1 MGRPS
6 GIVTFLFT
14 DIEGSTR
21 RWEADPDSMRAA
33 LAVHDEVLRSA
44 IEAADGWLFKHTGD
58 GVCAAFISPDAALD
72 AAVSAQRVLELPV
85 RMGMATGEAE
95 QRGDDYFGPALN
107 RAARVMAAGHG
118 GQVLVAE
125 STAALVSDVGLLD
138 LGERRLRDLSGAQRL
153 FQATGPGLRLDFPP
167 LRTLDSVPGNLPVQT
182 TSFVGRDLDVA
193 EIAELVREHRLV
205 TLTGVGGVGKTRLAL
220 QVAAEL
226 VPDFPDGVWLVE
238 LAELS
243 DPAAV
248 PSAVAAA
255 VGVTP
260 QAGMSITDSVAQS
273 LAGRRMLMVLDNCE
287 HVLDA
292 GADLVEAPLGG
303 SALAKV
309 AATSREGLRVSGE
322 FVWSVP
328 SLDTSAGTESA
339 AVALF
344 VERAEA
350 VAAGFSLTNEVQ
362 ANAVAEICGRL
373 DGIALAIELAAAR
386 MVSMSPTDVRD
397 RLGDRFRLL
406 GGGRRGLERHQ
417 TLRHAVQWSYE
428 LLDDEERTLLNRCS
442 VFAGGF
448 DLAAAVSV
456 GGAGDFDEFAVL
468 DLLDSLVRKSLL
480 AVETSRGPA
489 RYTMLE
495 TIRQFC
501 EEQLANTSVLE
512 TTLDRHAE
520 YFAAGAETNFDQWA
534 SPDQHAAMKWY
545 DAELA
550 NLRSGFMWA
559 ADHGDLDAAATI
571 AGKVA
576 FTAVFCESY
585 EPIGWCEELLAPAE
599 AQQHRLLRY
608 LYVGAG
614 LCAFAGRPEEA
625 LEYGRIGLALAA
637 EPHFDEVPHELE
649 RGMFATGYIFT
660 GQPEAFIEIA
670 RAMRDGPND
679 DLVGGTCG
687 LVWTLATIG
696 EYDEAMSLADEML
709 VSAEATGV
717 PWSITYALSA
727 YGRAFSQ
734 AEPEKALSALREGV
748 RVARESGNRL
758 WEAVCSRE
766 LAGLEAKNGDA
777 LTALDS
783 FEQVIDAF
791 HKTGDTA
798 NLAPTLGHL
807 AVFLD
812 RTGRPSQA
820 AILHG
825 AATRHPAALAIVAE
839 LTTVAKH
846 LRAALGEA
854 DCSRLTSEG
863 AAMDTAEAVEFAHVE
878 IRRMRDELSA
888 PS

>member
-14 DIEGSTR
+14 DVEGSTR
-21 RWEADPDSMRAA
+21 RWEAEPDSMRAA
-33 LAVHDEVLRSA
+33 LAVHDEVLRSTF
-44 IEAADGWLFKHTGD
+44 EAADGWVFKHTGD
-58 GVCAAFISPDAALD
+58 GVCAAFISPDSALD
-72 AAVSAQRVLELPV
+72 AAMSAQRVLELPV

-95 QRGDDYFGPALN
+95 LRDDDYFGPALN

-125 STAALVSDVGLLD
+125 STAALVNDGGLLD

-182 TSFVGRDLDVA
+182 TSLIGRDLDVA

-260 QAGMSITDSVAQS
+260 QAGMSITQSVAES
-273 LAGRRMLMVLDNCE
+273 LAGRQMLMVLDNCE

-292 GADLVEAPLGG
+292 AGDLVEAVLGR
-303 SALAKV
+303 SVVAKV
-309 AATSREGLRVSGE
+309 VATSREGLRVRGE
-322 FVWSVP
+322 FLWAVP
-328 SLDTSAGTESA
+328 SLDTSAGTKSA

-350 VAAGFSLTNEVQ
+350 VAAGFSLTEVE
-362 ANAVAEICGRL
+362 ATAVAEICGRL

-386 MVSMSPTDVRD
+386 MVSMSPSDVRD

-448 DLAAAVSV
+448 DLAAAVAV
-456 GGAGDFDEFAVL
+456 GGAGDLDEFAVL

-480 AVETSRGPA
+480 AVETSLGPA

-501 EEQLANTSVLE
+501 EEQLASTSALE
-512 TTLDRHAE
+512 ATLDRHAGH
-520 YFAAGAETNFDQWA
+520 FAARAEMNFDRWA
-534 SPDQHAAMKWY
+534 SRDQPAAIAWY

-550 NLRSGFMWA
+550 NLRSGFTWA
-559 ADHGDLDAAATI
+559 VDRGDLDAAATI
-571 AGKVA
+571 AVKVA
-576 FTAVFCESY
+576 FTAVFSESY
-585 EPIGWCEELLAPAE
+585 EPIAWCEQLLAPAE

-608 LYVGAG
+608 LYAG
-614 LCAFAGRPEEA
+614 STLCAFSGRPEEA
-625 LEYGRIGLALAA
+625 LEYGKIGLALAA
-637 EPHFDEVPHELE
+637 ESHFTEVPHEFE
-649 RGMFATGYIFT
+649 RTQVATGYIFT
-660 GQPEAFIEIA
+660 GQPEAYIEEA
-670 RAMRDGPND
+670 RAMSGSPND
-679 DLVGGTCG
+679 ELVLGTCV
-687 LVWTLATIG
+687 LLWTLSIIG
-696 EYDEAMSLADEML
+696 EFDEAMSLADEML
-709 VSAEATGV
+709 VRAEATGV
-717 PWSITYALSA
+717 PVSIAFALSA

-734 AEPEKALSALREGV
+734 ADPEKALSACREGV

-758 WEAVCSRE
+758 FESVGAME
-766 LAGLEAKNGDA
+766 LAGLEARNGDS

-783 FEQVIDAF
+783 FEQVIDVF
-791 HKTGDTA
+791 HKTGNTA
-798 NLAPTLGHL
+798 NLASTLGYL

-820 AILHG
+820 AVLHG
-825 AATRHPAALAIVAE
+825 AATRNPAALAIVAD

-846 LRAALGEA
+846 IREALGDK
-854 DCSRLTSEG
+854 DCNRLTSDG
-863 AAMDTAEAVEFAHVE
+863 ATMDTAEAVEYAQVE
-878 IRRMRDELSA
+878 IQRMKDELSA